1 MFANWGCVRRRG
13 PSPTGQRPPINARS
27 ETIATNGLFKFA
39 YQSRRALMPIDGY
52 FEWKDIFGTGKN
64 KQPYAIAMANDAPFA
79 PRRSGARLIARTC
92 AASPPSPA
100 SRTRFSGTC
109 LVHNER
115 SNSREPS
122 T

>member
-1 MFANWGCVRRRG
+1 MLANWGFIGRRG

-52 FEWKDIFGTGKN
+52 FEWKNIFSTGKN
-64 KQPYAIAMANDAPFA
+64 KQPYAIAMANVRLSRS
-79 PRRSGARLIARTC
+79 RRSGARLIARTC

-109 LVHNER
+109 LVHNEQ
-115 SNSREPS
+115 SNSQAPS